1 MNRKQTRL
9 PKLQPCAQIPV
20 LFTPRVMVPSV
31 LLVCLFPNA
40 ITAQTIIPAQDG
52 TGTQV
57 TQQGNQFN
65 INGGSLSGNGA
76 NLFHSFEKLG
86 LSQGQILNFIS
97 NPNIQNILGRVTG
110 GEASFIN
117 GLIQVTGGNSNLFLI
132 NPAGIVFGENAS
144 LNIPASF
151 TATTASSI
159 GFGNQNWFQSIG
171 ENQWQTL
178 VGTPRDFVFNS
189 ENPGSLVNLGNLT
202 VSPGQNITLLAGT
215 VLNTGTISAPAGNIT
230 IASVTGENLV
240 RLSQDGHLLNLEL
253 TSDIPQNHSPFTP
266 LSLPEL
272 LTGGNSVNAS
282 QVRVNEQ
289 GQVVL
294 TASGITVPTTPGTT
308 ILSGTIDVSSPTQL
322 GGNLA
327 LTGERIGLINSTLN
341 ASGLTGGGTVLI
353 GGDYK
358 GLGDFPKAQKTFI
371 SPDSFINANALDTG
385 NGGQVIV
392 WSEDLTQVYGSIQV
406 QGGMQSGNGGFVE
419 TSSRGILDINAAP
432 NISAPAGLG
441 GTWLLDP
448 NNIDIVDDTQG
459 NTNINEN
466 FLNPDEFLF
475 NTSDDNA
482 RLSVFILKSALS
494 EGNVVVETGD
504 VGTNSQDGNITFQT
518 SLDFNGIGG
527 ERNLTLNAAGN
538 IILDGQTI
546 SDSIPNDNDKLN
558 LNFNADFDKNNSGSV
573 FIRNANID
581 TNRGSFTATGRG
593 NSLFRSGIWIDN
605 SQINSL
611 GGNIT
616 LDGIGVDN
624 QPFNHGILLTNSS
637 LNSGNGNI
645 NLTGTSGTETDTNVG
660 VWLDQS
666 TIKSET
672 GTINIIGNSQGLQ
685 TNNIGILINNNS
697 TLQSTTGNINL
708 TGNSENGSNSFGVN
722 LSQGNILTVD
732 GAIQIAG
739 TPTGTDGSVG
749 VYLSESNIASTG
761 TGIIDL
767 NGNNNA
773 TGNNNDGL
781 SILNGTLI
789 STTGSGTIN
798 LSGVSGEGNISEGI
812 FIANA
817 QVQTTNGNIS
827 INGLGRGLAS
837 SPGIFIGDGGEIVS
851 TGTGNIS
858 LDGLSSATGNS
869 GHGIALFGG
878 GNITATGTGDITLV
892 GSSSQT
898 PDSHG
903 IFILD
908 NPRIEVFNGNLN
920 LTGVSS
926 SSLGGQGILLG
937 NSLIQSSGTGG
948 INLTGTGNGT
958 GGDNNGILLINT
970 AQINS
975 LGSGDINIQGR
986 SGAVAQS
993 RAVGIFGGSQI
1004 QSNTGSILI
1013 DGVNNGENTN
1023 SVIIGENIPITTT
1036 GLGSITISGNRD
1048 LLINSLTNAG
1058 GDITLKSSEGNI
1070 DSSFGTL
1077 DSSSSQGSGG
1087 NIAIDAAGNIRVGA
1101 INASGNTQGGSV
1113 SLTSANNSVTVTD
1126 NINTSATT
1134 GQGNTIT
1141 VSAPLQ
1147 IAQPTITFNTT
1158 GSTGSG
1164 DIIFNNTINGITP
1177 GSNTLILQAGNINF
1191 NDSVGNLIPLNGLTL
1206 TGNTINSIAPMNLAN
1221 SGLTI
1226 NARGEVNLANV
1237 LTTDNG
1243 IINILATG
1251 NITTQD
1257 MTTAGG
1263 NITLESSNNIDTTA
1277 GTLNSLSTAITGG
1290 AVNLTATNTIN
1301 TGTLITGG
1309 ETINLTST
1317 NGEINTQA
1325 GILDSS
1331 TSDNNGG
1338 NQTLNASGT
1347 ITLGE
1352 INTSTTSNS
1361 SNSQAGTFDIS
1372 SGNNTINLTG
1382 DINTSATQ
1390 GQGSD
1395 INFNANVI
1403 LPESQVTIT
1412 TRGNNSGGNVT
1423 FNGTI
1428 NGDSDSNAGSNSL
1441 TLETVTGDAIFNQA
1455 IGDNVPLQTLTINS
1469 GNVVTQSTVRV
1480 ENGGININATQDV
1493 NLGDTITA
1501 NNSPIDVSATG
1512 DITTS
1517 DIISNG
1523 SRIALTSNTGNINT
1537 ASSILNSSSTTED
1550 GGEIN
1555 LNAAQNLTLG
1565 AVSTRTESN
1574 LGTSQAGT
1582 LTLAGNTINLTNNI
1596 DTSATIG
1603 SGNNMTFNS
1612 QVILDADTI
1621 TLTTSGTA
1629 GSGNVTFNNTVDS
1642 NSSGSANLTLQAGT
1656 GRVNINQDIG
1666 ATNPLNTL
1674 NLTSGEVNSNGEINV
1689 TGEGVNI
1696 NSSETVNLT
1705 QPITATNTATININA
1720 ENNITTANL
1729 TTQGQRIILNSN
1741 TGNIDSSAGIINSSS
1756 PNSNGGDITITTP
1769 ANITLGEINTSTQT
1783 NQAGTLTVTGE
1794 KIALTGTINTS
1805 GNSGTGSNLTLNN
1818 PVELNQPVTLNTSGT
1833 VGSGNIIFNN
1843 TINSIPSNNNGLTLQ
1858 AGNGNIQ
1865 FNNTVNLGGL
1875 EINAQTVNSNSPIT
1889 LDTGNLRINSSNAV
1903 TLPQDVITTNGSN
1916 VEITATNNIITGNI
1930 TTNGQPITLNSSAG
1944 NITTNPGILNT
1955 NSPNNGGN
1963 ITISTPQTLNLG
1975 EVNTSAISGTAGT
1988 LNLNTGNNPIILN
2001 SNINTSSNNGTGSQQ
2016 QYNSP
2021 VQLASPEITLT
2032 SSGTNNSGAIIF
2044 NNSIN
2049 GNSNLTLNA
2058 GSGNIIFSS
2067 VGDSNPLSSLQVNT
2081 TGLTTLQGNLTT
2093 NNNVD
2098 FSNALGGTQLENSI
2112 TINTAGN
2119 NGNILFNNSSITGSP
2134 TLTLNAGN
2142 GTISLNTVGNNNN
2155 PIGGLIFQQA
2165 NALNLF
2171 GNIYTSAGLNFSS
2184 VNTVNISGDLVTL
2197 DTSIGNGAI
2206 DFIGSTLAGQGKL
2219 TLNAGN
2225 NDVNLDTFTTE
2236 SPLNG
2241 LGITARTVQ
2250 ANAPITLGSGGFSIN
2265 ASNLVN
2271 FNANTLSNGTVVV
2284 TANND
2289 ITTRDITASPGITL
2303 NSRNGNITV
2312 NSLNSSSPN
2321 ANSGEISL
2329 STPRGNITTNT
2340 LNSSSPNGQG
2350 GTISLEAITGSVT
2363 TGNILTSGST
2373 GGNLT
2378 VKAQTTITTG
2388 QIDTQGQTQGGNVFL
2403 DPVNDVQ
2410 VEFINAESPN
2420 GRGGNVF
2427 AESTQ
2432 GYFRATN
2439 SFPTGF
2445 SPTGRASIST
2455 AGRLGGG
2462 SINLRH
2468 AGGPLNPPVA
2478 LFEIGGNLTVNGTAA
2493 TITTGDFSI
2502 LPPQSFEGSFTS
2514 GNIAIETDD
2523 APNII
2528 PPSPSGNEPLIDTG
2542 VILQQNILIP
2552 PNNQEQEQK
2561 QTPPEVIINY
2571 NNNFLSQELLST
2583 ADIAFS
2589 FDNLDS
2595 TFLALEQSRNQEFQ
2609 QYLGVQGTPLNRLE
2623 VQQFLKEL
2631 EIKTK
2636 QVYAIV
2642 YIVSR
2647 EDQLEIIVVPSSGE
2661 PLRHSVPEATK
2672 EKLFPVV
2679 RELQSE
2685 ITNPRKRDS
2694 VSYQVP
2700 AQQLYQWMVQPI
2712 EDDLKRLGVSTILF
2726 SLDAGLRSLPMAVLW
2741 DGQQF
2746 LVEKYAISLIP
2757 STSLIDFRYQS
2768 LVQAEV
2774 LAMGASQFQQQNPL
2788 PAVPVE
2794 LQNITEIWPGEKF
2807 LNERFT
2813 LDNLKSQR
2821 RRLDFKVI
2829 HLATHADFKTG
2840 SPSNSFIQLWN
2851 EKLPLT
2857 ELPNLGWDNP
2867 TVELLTLSAC
2877 RTALGDRRS
2886 ELGFAGL
2893 AVQAGVKSALASLWY
2908 VSDQGTLGLMSEF
2921 YEYLK
2926 QAPIKA
2932 IALQDAQI
2940 SMIQGKTRIE
2950 NEQLITTFGT
2960 IPLPAD
2966 LTESNI
2972 TSLSHPYYWS
2982 GFTMIGSPW

>member
-1 MNRKQTRL
+1 MNRKQTSL
-9 PKLQPCAQIPV
+9 PKFPSFAQIPV
-20 LFTPRVMVPSV
+20 LFTSGVMVPSV
-31 LLVCLFPNA
+31 LFVCLFPTS
-40 ITAQTIIPAQDG
+40 IRAQTIIPARDG

-57 TQQGNQFN
+57 TPQGNQFN

-86 LSQGQILNFIS
+86 LSQGQIINFIS

-132 NPAGIVFGENAS
+132 NPAGIIFGESAS

-151 TATTASSI
+151 TATTANSI
-159 GFGNQNWFQSIG
+159 GFGNQNWFQAIG
-171 ENQWQTL
+171 ENPWQTL

-240 RLSQDGHLLNLEL
+240 RLSQKGHLLNLEL
-253 TSDIPQNHSPFTP
+253 TSDIPENNSTFTA

-272 LTGGNSVNAS
+272 LTGGNSVSAS
-282 QVRVNEQ
+282 QVKVNEQ

-341 ASGLTGGGTVLI
+341 ASGLIGGGTVLI
-353 GGDYK
+353 GGNYK
-358 GLGDFPKAQKTFI
+358 GLGDFPNAQKTFI
-371 SPDSFINANALDTG
+371 SSDSFINANALDTG
-385 NGGQVIV
+385 NGGTVII

-406 QGGMQSGNGGFVE
+406 RGGVQSGNGGFVE
-419 TSSRGILDINAAP
+419 TSSRGILDINTAP
-432 NISAPAGLG
+432 DISAPTGLG
-441 GTWLLDP
+441 GTWLIDP
-448 NNIDIVDDTQG
+448 NNIDIVDDTEG
-459 NTNINEN
+459 NTNINED
-466 FLNPDEFLF
+466 FLDSDEFLF

-482 RLSVFILKSALS
+482 RLSVFVLKSALS

-504 VGTNSQDGNITFQT
+504 VGNNSQDGNITFQT
-518 SLDFNGIGG
+518 SFDFNGIGG
-527 ERNLTLNAAGN
+527 EKNLTLNAAGN
-538 IILDGQTI
+538 IILDGHNI
-546 SDSIPNDNDKLN
+546 SDSIPNDSDKLN
-558 LNFNADFDKNNSGSV
+558 LNFKADFDNNNNGAV
-573 FIRNANID
+573 YINNATIN
-581 TNRGSFTATGRG
+581 TNTGDFTATGRG
-593 NSLFRSGIWIDN
+593 NALFHTGVFINN
-605 SQINSL
+605 SQINTL

-660 VWLDQS
+660 VWLNQS
-666 TIKSET
+666 TINSAA
-672 GTINIIGNSQGLQ
+672 GTINIIGNSQGLE

-708 TGNSENGSNSFGVN
+708 TGNSQNGFNSFGVN
-722 LSQGNILTVD
+722 LNQGNILTVD
-732 GAIQIAG
+732 GVIQIAG
-739 TPTGTDGSVG
+739 TPAGTDGSVG
-749 VYLSESNIASTG
+749 VYISESNITSTG
-761 TGIIDL
+761 TGIIDI

-773 TGNNNDGL
+773 TGNNNDGI
-781 SILNGTLI
+781 SILNNALI

-798 LSGVSGEGNISEGI
+798 LSGVSGEGDISEGI
-812 FIANA
+812 FIANG
-817 QVQTTNGNIS
+817 QVQTNNGNIL
-827 INGLGRGLAS
+827 INGLGRGLTS
-837 SPGIFIGDGGEIVS
+837 SPGILIGDGGEILS
-851 TGTGNIS
+851 TGTGDIS

-869 GHGIALFGG
+869 SHGIDLFGG
-878 GNITATGTGDITLV
+878 GNIRATATGNITLV

-908 NPRIEVFNGNLN
+908 NPIIEVFNGNLS
-920 LTGVSS
+920 LTGVST

-937 NSLIQSSGTGG
+937 NSLIQSSGTGT
-948 INLTGTGNGT
+948 INFNGTGNGT
-958 GGDNNGILLINT
+958 GIESNGILLINT

-975 LGSGDINIQGR
+975 LGSGDINIQGQG
-986 SGAVAQS
+986 SAVANS

-1004 QSNTGSILI
+1004 QTNTGSILI
-1013 DGVNNGENTN
+1013 NGVNNGENTN
-1023 SVIIGENIPITTT
+1023 SVIIGENTPITTT
-1036 GLGSITISGNRD
+1036 GSGSITISGNRD

-1058 GDITLKSSEGNI
+1058 GEINLQSSEGNI
-1070 DSSFGTL
+1070 NSSFGTL
-1077 DSSSSQGSGG
+1077 DSSSSDGSGG
-1087 NIAIDAAGNIRVGA
+1087 NIAIDAAGNIRVGG

-1113 SLTSANNSVTVTD
+1113 SLTSTNNIVTVTD

-1134 GQGNTIT
+1134 GQGNNIT

-1147 IAQPTITFNTT
+1147 IAQPTITFNTI
-1158 GSTGSG
+1158 GSTGRG
-1164 DIIFNNTINGITP
+1164 DIIFNNTINGINP
-1177 GSNTLILQAGNINF
+1177 GSNTLILQGGNINF
-1191 NDSVGNLIPLNGLTL
+1191 NDSVGNTIPLNGLTI
-1206 TGNTINSIAPMNLAN
+1206 TGDNINSIAPMNLAN

-1226 NARGEVNLANV
+1226 NASGEVNLANV

-1251 NITTQD
+1251 NIITQD

-1277 GTLNSLSTAITGG
+1277 G
-1290 AVNLTATNTIN
+1290 
-1301 TGTLITGG
+1301 
-1309 ETINLTST
+1309 
-1317 NGEINTQA
+1317 
-1325 GILDSS
+1325 ILDSS
-1331 TSDNNGG
+1331 ASDNNGG

-1347 ITLGE
+1347 ITLGD
-1352 INTSTTSNS
+1352 INTSTASNS
-1361 SNSQAGTFDIS
+1361 ANSQAGTLDIS
-1372 SGNNTINLTG
+1372 SENNTINLTG
-1382 DINTSATQ
+1382 NINTSATQ

-1395 INFNANVI
+1395 VNFNANVI
-1403 LPESQVTIT
+1403 LPEPNVIIT

-1423 FNGTI
+1423 FNGTL
-1428 NGDSDSNAGSNSL
+1428 NGGIESNAGSNSL
-1441 TLETVTGDAIFNQA
+1441 TLETGTGDATFNQA
-1455 IGDNVPLQTLTINS
+1455 IGDILPLQTLTINS
-1469 GNVVTQSTVRV
+1469 GNVVTQSAVNI
-1480 ENGGININATQDV
+1480 ENGGININANQDV
-1493 NLGDTITA
+1493 NLGDTITTD
-1501 NNSPIDVSATG
+1501 NNSLVNVVATG
-1512 DITTS
+1512 EITTA

-1523 SRIALTSNTGNINT
+1523 SRISLVSNTGNINT
-1537 ASSILNSSSTTED
+1537 VSGILNSSSTTED

-1555 LNAAQNLTLG
+1555 LNAAQNLTIG
-1565 AVSTRTESN
+1565 AVNTRTESN
-1574 LGTSQAGT
+1574 IGTSQAGT

-1603 SGNNMTFNS
+1603 SGNNITFNS
-1612 QVILDADTI
+1612 PVILDADTV

-1629 GSGNVTFNNTVDS
+1629 GSGDITFNNIVDS
-1642 NSSGSANLTLQAGT
+1642 NSSGTANLTIQAGT
-1656 GRVNINQDIG
+1656 GTVNINQNIG
-1666 ATNPLNTL
+1666 EINPLNTL
-1674 NLTSGEVNSNGEINV
+1674 NITSGDVNSNGGINV

-1696 NSSETVNLT
+1696 NSSGTVNLT

-1729 TTQGQRIILNSN
+1729 STQGQPIILNSN
-1741 TGNIDSSAGIINSSS
+1741 TANIDSSAGIINSSS
-1756 PNSNGGDITITTP
+1756 TNSNGGDITMTTP
-1769 ANITLGEINTSTQT
+1769 ANITLGEINTTTQT
-1783 NQAGTLTVTGE
+1783 NQAGILTVTGE
-1794 KIALTGTINTS
+1794 KIGLTGNINTS
-1805 GNSGTGSNLTLNN
+1805 GNSGTGSNLTFNN

-1833 VGSGNIIFNN
+1833 AGSGNITFNN
-1843 TINSIPSNNNGLTLQ
+1843 TINSIPSNNSLTLQ

-1865 FNNTVNLGGL
+1865 FNNSVNLGGL

-1889 LDTGNLRINSSNAV
+1889 LDTGNLRINSSDAV
-1903 TLPQDVITTNGSN
+1903 TLPQDIITTNGSD
-1916 VEITATNNIITGNI
+1916 VEINATNNIITGNI
-1930 TTNGQPITLNSSAG
+1930 TTNGQPITMNSSTG
-1944 NITTNPGILNT
+1944 NVTTNPGILNT
-1955 NSPNNGGN
+1955 SSPNNGGN

-1975 EVNTSAISGTAGT
+1975 GVNTSAIAGTAGT

-2001 SNINTSSNNGTGSQQ
+2001 SNINTSSNNGSGSQQ

-2021 VQLASPEITLT
+2021 LQLASPDITLT
-2032 SSGTNNSGAIIF
+2032 SSGTNNSGNIIF

-2058 GSGNIIFSS
+2058 GTGNITFST

-2093 NNNVD
+2093 NNNLD
-2098 FSNALGGTQLENSI
+2098 FSNALGGTQLKNPI
-2112 TINTAGN
+2112 IINTAGN
-2119 NGNILFNNSSITGSP
+2119 NGNILFNNSPITGSQ
-2134 TLTLNAGN
+2134 TLTLNAGS

-2155 PIGGLIFQQA
+2155 PLSGLIFQQA

-2171 GNIYTSAGLNFSS
+2171 GDIYTRTGLNFSS
-2184 VNTVNISGDLVTL
+2184 VNTVNIAGNSVIL
-2197 DTSIGNGAI
+2197 DTSIGSGAI
-2206 DFIGSTLAGQGKL
+2206 NFIGSTLTGEGQL
-2219 TLNAGN
+2219 TINAGN

-2250 ANAPITLGSGGFSIN
+2250 ANAPITLGSGGLNIN
-2265 ASNLVN
+2265 ASNIVN
-2271 FNANTLSNGTVVV
+2271 FNSDTLSIGTVAV
-2284 TANND
+2284 TATND
-2289 ITTRDITASPGITL
+2289 ITIRDLTTSSGITL

-2321 ANSGEISL
+2321 ANGGEISL
-2329 STPRGNITTNT
+2329 STARGNITTNT
-2340 LNSSSPNGQG
+2340 LNSSSPNGRG
-2350 GTISLEAITGSVT
+2350 GTISLQAITGNIT
-2363 TGNILTSGST
+2363 TGNILTSGLT

-2378 VKAQTTITTG
+2378 VKAQTRITTRK
-2388 QIDTQGQTQGGNVFL
+2388 IDTQGQTQGGNVFL
-2403 DPVNDVQ
+2403 DPINDTQ

-2427 AESTQ
+2427 AESSQ

-2439 SFPTGF
+2439 SFTTQF
-2445 SPTGRASIST
+2445 SPTGTASIST

-2462 SINLRH
+2462 SITIRH
-2468 AGGPLNPPVA
+2468 AGGPRNPPIA
-2478 LFEIGGNLTVNGTAA
+2478 TFEIKGNLTVNGTAA
-2493 TITTGDFSI
+2493 AMTTGDFSI
-2502 LPPQSFEGSFTS
+2502 LPPQGFEGSFTL
-2514 GNIAIETDD
+2514 GNIALETDD
-2523 APNII
+2523 GPNII
-2528 PPSPSGNEPLIDTG
+2528 PPIPSGNDPLIDTG
-2542 VILQQNILIP
+2542 VIRQQNLLIP
-2552 PNNQEQEQK
+2552 PNNQEQEPK
-2561 QTPPEVIINY
+2561 QTAPEVMINY
-2571 NNNFLSQELLST
+2571 NNSFLSQEILST
-2583 ADIAFS
+2583 VDMAFS
-2589 FDNLDS
+2589 FDDLDS
-2595 TFLALEQSRNQEFQ
+2595 TFLALEQLKNQEFKQ
-2609 QYLGVQGTPLNRLE
+2609 HLGVEGTPLSRSE
-2623 VQQFLKEL
+2623 VQQLLKEL
-2631 EIKTK
+2631 EIKTQ

-2642 YIVSR
+2642 YVVSR
-2647 EDQLEIIVVPSSGE
+2647 EEQLELIVVPSSGQ
-2661 PLRHSVPEATK
+2661 PLRYSIADATQ

-2679 RELQSE
+2679 RQLQSE
-2685 ITNPRKRDS
+2685 ITNPRKRDT
-2694 VSYQVP
+2694 VSYQAP
-2700 AQQLYQWMVQPI
+2700 AEQLHQWIIEPI
-2712 EDDLKRLGVSTILF
+2712 EADLKRLGVSTILF
-2726 SLDAGLRSLPMAVLW
+2726 SLDPGLRSLPMAVLW

-2746 LVEKYAISLIP
+2746 LVEKYGISLIP
-2757 STSLIDFRYQS
+2757 STSLIDFRYQPIG
-2768 LVQAEV
+2768 QAEV

-2788 PAVPVE
+2788 PAVPIE
-2794 LQNITEIWPGEKF
+2794 LENIMGIWPGEKF

-2821 RRLDFKVI
+2821 RRFDFKVI

-2840 SPSNSFIQLWN
+2840 SPNNSFIQLWN

-2921 YEYLK
+2921 YESLK

-2932 IALQDAQI
+2932 IALQEAQI
-2940 SMIQGKTRIE
+2940 AMIQGKTRIE
-2950 NEQLITTFGT
+2950 NEQLITTFGA
-2960 IPLPAD
+2960 IPLPAN
-2966 LTESNI
+2966 LTESHI
-2972 TSLSHPYYWS
+2972 TTLSHPYYWS